1 MKYYP
6 YLRAKQ
12 YELKAL
18 REFSGEF
25 SGQNDIIPI
34 IEPVKRDSSKLW
46 TAVSD
51 FIANGMK
58 FALVLNPD
66 NGDFRH
72 DTVTANLLN
81 DELKNNKE
89 KWIPAFI
96 YSRVNTPNIISEI
109 TNLAL
114 KDVMIIFL
122 SCMDPEDS
130 AALSLINREDV
141 RYIVND
147 FGASSSRGV
156 KSLLHKTGKD
166 IIQLTDCFKVKQRNA
181 DYALNDDEFF
191 TDQPFYDDD
200 NFSGYSDYTT
210 LPSEYI
216 DGGMLPYAIA
226 IHLTYKRGMNIYVHH
241 FVSDNNLTPEDIRGK
256 FREAAVKIAPFY
268 AGLNPTK
275 AVDELIDK
283 AEKPDGYPGLGYI
296 KKLSIKNHLEL
307 IKSL

>member
-25 SGQNDIIPI
+25 RGQDDIIPI

-46 TAVSD
+46 AAASD

-114 KDVMIIFL
+114 EDVMIIFL

-130 AALSLINREDV
+130 AALSLINRENV

-268 AGLNPTK
+268 AELNPTK